1 MRSVKNIIYL
11 QGNDD
16 MSEFP
21 TPAHYSAQ
29 KMMPIEYLM
38 ITMSAEQ
45 FKGYLKGNIIKYVSR
60 ADTKNGLE
68 DYQKLIVY
76 SKWLEEFER
85 TGTIIFSK
93 G

>member
-1 MRSVKNIIYL
+1 M
-11 QGNDD
+11 D
-16 MSEFP
+16 FP
-21 TPAHYSAQ
+21 TPTHYSAQ
-29 KMMPIEYLM
+29 TMMPIEYLM

-60 ADTKNGLE
+60 ADSKNGAE

-85 TGTIIFSK
+85 SGTIVFK
-93 G
+93 VVEK